1 MSGRR
6 GFTLIEV
13 VAALFLLALGFGL
26 LMQLLGSALAQ
37 TRRAALHTEMA
48 LAAQSLIDR
57 LGMDFPLEPGERRGE
72 ASPGLRY
79 RLAIEEE
86 EAMVAPAPGATHPF
100 VLLRVRL
107 ELRTEEGGETTFET
121 LRVAAR
127 RTP

>member
-6 GFTLIEV
+6 GFTLVEV

-57 LGMDFPLEPGERRGE
+57 LGMDFPLEPGEQRGE
-72 ASPGLRY
+72 IGAGLRY
-79 RLAIEEE
+79 RLAIEEQ
-86 EAMVAPAPGATHPF
+86 AMAASAPGAVHPF

-107 ELRTEEGGETTFET
+107 ELRAAEGGEATFET

-127 RTP
+127 RP